1 MRAIITTKTNTI
13 VDGTLCMAGKTI
25 FTVDVAEL
33 PAYKAQA
40 LVIEGAE
47 LTQYSKYIHIVI
59 PVSMIQTYEFI
70 D

>member
-1 MRAIITTKTNTI
+1 MRAIIATKTNTI
-13 VDGTLCMAGKTI
+13 VEGTLCMAGKTI

-47 LTQYSKYIHIVI
+47 LTTYSKYVHVVI
-59 PVSMIQTYEFI
+59 PRSIIQTYEFI